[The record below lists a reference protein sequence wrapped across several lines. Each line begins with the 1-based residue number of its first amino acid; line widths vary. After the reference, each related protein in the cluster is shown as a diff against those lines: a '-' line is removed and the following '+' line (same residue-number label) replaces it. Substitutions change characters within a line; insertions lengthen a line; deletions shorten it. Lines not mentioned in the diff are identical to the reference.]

1 MYIQDYNITFSLINV
16 PLECQINWKNFVLL
30 VIWLLCLLYLFWIRS
45 ELILYMY
52 IKEEEN
58 IFKQIKNLHFLEIY
72 AVFVWGEHSAKDLAW
87 GENWQIVWI
96 FMQPAFSYCR
106 QSLQVELSN
115 FNLTLLWQWTLH
127 LEILDMLSRLALEH
141 LFNVT
146 LILLVAFCVDYFQ
159 RCRNWT
165 LGGRKDAG
173 HS

>member
-1 MYIQDYNITFSLINV
+1 MPDQLKEFCPTCYLITLPTLPFLNQIRLDSLHV
-16 PLECQINWKNFVLL
+16 HQTRK
-30 VIWLLCLLYLFWIRS
+30 
-45 ELILYMY
+45 
-52 IKEEEN
+52 N
-58 IFKQIKNLHFLEIY
+58 IFKQIKNLRFLEIY

-165 LGGRKDAG
+165 LGGCKDAG